1 MGKGPYG
8 KAVCGSFGLGEE
20 HRPPHKSSLFFKAAR
35 AFSRFSKIEKMKNSG
50 DEMAVILKADG
61 VSRQFTIGDG
71 SVVNAL
77 TDIDL
82 EVDQNQLVC
91 LRGRSGS
98 GKTTLINILGAL
110 DKPSGG
116 NVYFEGQDITQLS
129 SSECDKLRRHKM
141 AFVFQSVAL
150 ISTMTA
156 YENVEFALRLAGVPL
171 SERSARAKECL
182 TRVGLEKRMYH
193 RPGELSGGEQQ
204 RVAIARAVCHRPKIV
219 FADEPTAALDTPTGL
234 AVLKLFRELVREED
248 LTIVMTTHDQTMME
262 LADVVYS
269 LEDGVI
275 SSAVHNDVA
284 GGGADA

>member
-1 MGKGPYG
+1 MS
-8 KAVCGSFGLGEE
+8 VL
-20 HRPPHKSSLFFKAAR
+20 
-35 AFSRFSKIEKMKNSG
+35 
-50 DEMAVILKADG
+50 LKADN
-61 VSRQFTIGDG
+61 VSRDFTIGDG
-71 SVVNAL
+71 SVVHAL
-77 TDIDL
+77 SGINL
-82 EVDQNQLVC
+82 EVNAGQLVC

-110 DKPSGG
+110 DRPSGG
-116 NVYFEGQDITQLS
+116 NVYFEENNITEYS
-129 SSECDKLRRHKM
+129 SAQCDKLRRHKM

-171 SERSARAKECL
+171 SERSKRAKECL

-234 AVLKLFRELVREED
+234 AVLKLFRELVGEED
-248 LTIVMTTHDQTMME
+248 LTIVMTTHDPAMME
-262 LADVVYS
+262 MADVVYS

-275 SSAVHNDVA
+275 SSAVQNDFTE
-284 GGGADA
+284 GGGANA